1 MKKNPY
7 EQLKER
13 QNRARQRQIERQRK
27 KMNDPKEKE
36 KRQLKAREAALR
48 QRERQAAKLSDPE
61 YIEKQRQKQRDAIQ
75 RKRERKAETTKSK
88 LVVKKVSKPKAI
100 KSKGLV
106 GRTPTA
112 EEKRVMDAIGAL
124 PCIACLLKG
133 RYRPLISLHHLDGRI
148 VIYAHMKVLP
158 LCAEHHDTPADP
170 LVIAQYPDLIPYHAR
185 GRWGGK
191 AAWRAENGCEY
202 EMLAIVFKMVGIEPP
217 FDVPDV
223 DIDVSILLSYC
234 A

>member
-7 EQLKER
+7 EQLKAR
-13 QNRARQRQIERQRK
+13 QDRARQRQIERQRK

-36 KRQLKAREAALR
+36 KRLQKARDAALR
-48 QRERQAAKLSDPE
+48 QRERQVAKLSDPE

-75 RKRERKAETTKSK
+75 RKRERKLEVKSK
-88 LVVKKVSKPKAI
+88 PVVKKAPKPI

-112 EEKRVMDAIGAL
+112 EEKRVMDALGSL
-124 PCIACLLKG
+124 PCLACLLKG
-133 RYRPLISLHHLDGRI
+133 RYRPLISLHHLDGR
-148 VIYAHMKVLP
+148 VVEHAHMKVLP

-170 LVIAQYPDLIPYHAR
+170 SVIAQYPDLIPYHAR

-202 EMLAIVFKMVGIEPP
+202 EMLAIAFKMIEFVPP
-217 FDVPDV
+217 FDVPGV
-223 DIDVSILLSYC
+223 DMDTSILLSNC